1 MAQLLVRKGVRA
13 GQRLPLEGDTIVL
26 GRSPDCDIALPSPSI
41 SRQHARLF
49 RRQEKWF
56 VEDMRSRN
64 GTLVNSQVIAG
75 PTLLRAND
83 QIRICDFEAI
93 FQSAASASTAV
104 AEAVPAA
111 EEIESEEQESSSTL
125 TTIAMHGPKV
135 LEIQTGENLLA
146 ILNVS
151 NQWGSLLELD
161 RLLPRIAEGVF
172 QLFAQAE
179 RCFLILQDEATGKLT
194 KDVTHTRGAA
204 AGRRAH
210 FSKQVVR
217 QCLDTGQAFL
227 NENTLEIRNFD
238 STADLA
244 LRSVMCTPFFKA
256 DGRPFGAIQLDTRD
270 QSRRFTTHDLKLL
283 VGLANQASLA
293 LGNALVYQEMQKREQ
308 VERDLE
314 LAGQV
319 QRSIL
324 PEQAPQLPGYQFF
337 THYHAALEVGGD
349 YYDFIPLPQD
359 RLAITLG
366 DVAGK
371 SVPAAILMAK
381 LSSDVRS
388 CLLTE
393 KEPAA
398 AISRLNQMLYPHL
411 AQTDRWVTL
420 TAALLDAGRH
430 AVTLVNA
437 GHCLPLLYR
446 RASNSWSDAMP
457 TDLSGVPLGVVETPV
472 YTACQ
477 VELNPGDTLLFFT
490 DGVPDAMN
498 FEQQQFKLQGIHEA
512 LVGGGPYTA
521 ESAGQ
526 RLVRALGD
534 FSAGYSQY
542 DDITIV
548 CFGRPAS

>member
-13 GQRLPLEGDTIVL
+13 GQRLPLEGETIVL
-26 GRSPDCDIALPSPSI
+26 GRSPDCDITLPSPSI

-49 RRQEKWF
+49 RQQEKWF
-56 VEDMRSRN
+56 LEDMRSRN
-64 GTLVNSQVIAG
+64 GTVVNNQVISA
-75 PTLLRAND
+75 PTLLRTND
-83 QIRICDFEAI
+83 HIRICDFEAI
-93 FQSAASASTAV
+93 FHSAPGTMTAL
-104 AEAVPAA
+104 AEAAPAA
-111 EEIESEEQESSSTL
+111 EEAEGDEQESSSTL

-146 ILNVS
+146 ILKIS

-161 RLLPRIAEGVF
+161 QLLPRIAEGVF

-179 RCFLILQDEATGKLT
+179 RCFLILQDEVTGKLT
-194 KDVTHTRGAA
+194 KDVTQTRGAA
-204 AGRRAH
+204 ASRRAQ

-227 NENTLEIRNFD
+227 NENTLEARNSD
-238 STADLA
+238 SSADLA

-270 QSRRFTTHDLKLL
+270 QSRRFTTPDLKLL

-308 VERDLE
+308 MERDLE

-324 PEQAPQLPGYQFF
+324 PEELPKLPGYQFY

-349 YYDFIPLPQD
+349 YYDFIPLAQE
-359 RLAITLG
+359 RLAVTLG

-398 AISRLNQMLYPHL
+398 AIGKLNQMLYPHL

-420 TAALLDAGRH
+420 MAALLDAGRH
-430 AVTLVNA
+430 VVTLVNA
-437 GHCLPLLYR
+437 GHCFPLLYR
-446 RASNSWSDAMP
+446 RASNSWSDALP
-457 TDLSGVPLGVVETPV
+457 GDLSGVPLGVLETPV
-472 YTACQ
+472 YAACQ
-477 VELNPGDTLLFFT
+477 VELSPGDTLLFFT
-490 DGVPDAMN
+490 DGVPDALN
-498 FEQQQFKLQGIHEA
+498 FEQQRFKLQGIQAA
-512 LVGGGPYTA
+512 LASGGPYTA

-526 RLVRALGD
+526 RLVKALGD

-542 DDITIV
+542 DDITVV
-548 CFGRPAS
+548 CFGRAW